1 MTATMRSFVLAVALL
16 ALPVAAAHAAATSTE
31 AELKVLADTLRG
43 NRRALVAANLMLTS
57 EEAARFWPVY
67 DRYQVEMDAIAKRV
81 VTLVDEYIT
90 HFRDMSD
97 EKALQLV
104 TDYLATDADRVK
116 VRQTYLPEFTK
127 ALPGRTVARFFQ
139 LENKM
144 DAVLRY
150 ELAADPGG
158 REAAPAGRVAH
169 PPGARAARPQR
180 LRNRTSL
187 RAFAPRPHCGRAGRA
202 PSGAAFASP
211 LPDLGPT
218 TARG

>member
-1 MTATMRSFVLAVALL
+1 
-16 ALPVAAAHAAATSTE
+16 
-31 AELKVLADTLRG
+31 
-43 NRRALVAANLMLTS
+43 MLTS

-104 TDYLATDADRVK
+104 TDYPRHRRRSREGSPDVPAGVHRPCPAAPWR
-116 VRQTYLPEFTK
+116 
-127 ALPGRTVARFFQ
+127 ASS

-150 ELAADPGG
+150 EM
-158 REAAPAGRVAH
+158 
-169 PPGARAARPQR
+169 PP
-180 LRNRTSL
+180 TS
-187 RAFAPRPHCGRAGRA
+187 R
-202 PSGAAFASP
+202 
-211 LPDLGPT
+211 
-218 TARG
+218 